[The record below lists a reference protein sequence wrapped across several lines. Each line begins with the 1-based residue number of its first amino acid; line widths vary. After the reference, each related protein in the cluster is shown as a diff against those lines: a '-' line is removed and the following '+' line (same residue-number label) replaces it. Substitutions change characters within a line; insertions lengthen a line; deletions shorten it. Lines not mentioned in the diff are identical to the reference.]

1 MHVDDKNFRCQIVTF
16 TRNRFRFCLRWRTC
30 LIISKNILFQMM
42 LSGCIPG
49 ELPVTS
55 CMVQNALIFKKFIL
69 QNKKYWNEMTVG
81 WFMFN
86 QYTAKRL
93 ELVSISS
100 LQTNKPHRCQCLT
113 IYVILTRS
121 CIKNIVW
128 IGIFSLSSIKKRVKL
143 HKWDKL
149 DTK

>member
-1 MHVDDKNFRCQIVTF
+1 
-16 TRNRFRFCLRWRTC
+16 
-30 LIISKNILFQMM
+30 MM

-49 ELPVTS
+49 LLPVTS
-55 CMVQNALIFKKFIL
+55 CMVQNVLIFKKFIL

-128 IGIFSLSSIKKRVKL
+128 IGNFFAYFLWARLKKEWSCINKTSWIQSNTLNAKSSQFLVANFANVCSTI
-143 HKWDKL
+143 
-149 DTK
+149 